1 MTSRAPETQ
10 QTSSPASAFQPG
22 KQRTK
27 YMQLVE
33 QLTEQITQ
41 GELSPGAALPSEHQ
55 LCETHQLARTTV
67 RNAMQLLEEQGWI
80 NRIHGKGSFVS
91 TKPPIPIKQQLD
103 IFAFVLPE
111 VRTGFYPS
119 LQRSF
124 EQAAAFTQNQVLVCC
139 TENKVDMQGNTILQ
153 LIDKHV
159 AGVALVPAT
168 VPPTPAYQV
177 RQLQQHGIPVVFCH
191 RDVEGIQA
199 PLLSIPFREVG
210 LLAGQ
215 TLLEQGHR
223 SIALFSPHRA
233 TASIEYETG
242 LREALAASPDPCP
255 EPFIFHGPSSQ
266 LHPIDYEQDL
276 LNTLE
281 LMFQRPEPP
290 TAIFATFDSLAEL
303 IYLLLGKLGKRVP
316 EDVSLLGFGGTVRH
330 GAIQSRLSSI
340 TVDEVA
346 IGRKAAELL
355 TQMKQGALPIDSAEV
370 FPMPIN
376 TSTGQTLG
384 PPPGP

>member
-1 MTSRAPETQ
+1 MTARAPDSQ
-10 QTSSPASAFQPG
+10 QTSPATSPPG
-22 KQRTK
+22 KQRPK
-27 YMQLVE
+27 YLQLVE
-33 QLTEQITQ
+33 QLMEQITQ
-41 GELSPGAALPSEHQ
+41 GELKPGAALPSEHQ

-124 EQAAAFTQNQVLVCC
+124 EQAAALTQNQVLVCC

-242 LREALAASPDPCP
+242 LREALAASPDSCP

-266 LHPIDYEQDL
+266 LHPIDYEPDL

-281 LMFQRPEPP
+281 TMFQRPDPP

-355 TQMKQGALPIDSAEV
+355 TQIKQGELPIDSAEV

-376 TSTGQTLG
+376 TSAGQTLG
-384 PPPGP
+384 PPPAQ

>member
-1 MTSRAPETQ
+1 ML
-10 QTSSPASAFQPG
+10 PAIQSG
-22 KQRTK
+22 KQRPK
-27 YMQLVE
+27 YMQLVD
-33 QLTEQITQ
+33 QLIQKVTQ
-41 GELSPGAALPSEHQ
+41 GEIHPGEALPSEHQ
-55 LCETHQLARTTV
+55 LCETYQLARTTI

-80 NRIHGKGSFVS
+80 TRIHGKGSFVS
-91 TKPPIPIKQQLD
+91 TKPPIPVSKTLD

-111 VRTGFYPS
+111 TRTGFYPS

-124 EQAAAFTQNQVLVCC
+124 EQAAALTQNQVLVCC

-168 VPPTPAYQV
+168 VVTTPAYQI

-191 RDVEGIQA
+191 REVKGVQA

-215 TLLEQGHR
+215 TLLNHGHR
-223 SIALFSPHRA
+223 SVALFSPHRA
-233 TASIEYETG
+233 SAAIEYEVG
-242 LREALAASPDPCP
+242 LREALDSQDPPCP
-255 EPFIFHGPSSQ
+255 EPYIFHGPSSQ

-276 LNTLE
+276 LATLE
-281 LMFQRPEPP
+281 AMFNRPDHP

-303 IYLLLGKLGKRVP
+303 TYLLLGKMGLRVP
-316 EDVSLLGFGGTVRH
+316 DDVSLIGFGGTVRH

-346 IGRKAAELL
+346 IGQKAAELL
-355 TQMKQGALPIDSAEV
+355 TLMKEGTLPIDSAEV
-370 FPMPIN
+370 HSMPIN
-376 TSTGQTLG
+376 TSQGQTLG
-384 PPPGP
+384 PAPQ

>member
-1 MTSRAPETQ
+1 MTARAPDSQ
-10 QTSSPASAFQPG
+10 QTSPATSPPG
-22 KQRTK
+22 KQRPK
-27 YMQLVE
+27 YLQLVE
-33 QLTEQITQ
+33 QLMEQITQ
-41 GELSPGAALPSEHQ
+41 GELKPGAALPSEHQ

-124 EQAAAFTQNQVLVCC
+124 EQAAALTQNQVLVCC

-199 PLLSIPFREVG
+199 PLLSIPFRKVG

-242 LREALAASPDPCP
+242 LREALAASPDSCP

-266 LHPIDYEQDL
+266 LHPIDYEPDL

-281 LMFQRPEPP
+281 TMFQRPDPP

-355 TQMKQGALPIDSAEV
+355 TQMKQGELPIDSAEV

-376 TSTGQTLG
+376 TSAGQTLG
-384 PPPGP
+384 PPPAQ

>member
-1 MTSRAPETQ
+1 VRAPESQ
-10 QTSSPASAFQPG
+10 QIGSPAPASQTG
-22 KQRTK
+22 RQRTK
-27 YMQLVE
+27 YMQLVD
-33 QLTEQITQ
+33 QLIDQITQ
-41 GELSPGAALPSEHQ
+41 GELRPGAALPSEHQ

-91 TKPPIPIKQQLD
+91 TNPPIPVSQKLD

-111 VRTGFYPS
+111 IRTGFYPS

-124 EQAAAFTQNQVLVCC
+124 EQAAAVTQNQVLVCC
-139 TENKVDMQGNTILQ
+139 TENRIDMQGNTILQ

-159 AGVALVPAT
+159 SGVALVPAT
-168 VPPTPAYQV
+168 VPPTPAYQI

-199 PLLSIPFREVG
+199 PLLSIPFHEVG
-210 LLAGQ
+210 LRAGR

-233 TASIEYETG
+233 SASIDYEAG
-242 LREALAASPDPCP
+242 LREALASQPDTCP

-276 LNTLE
+276 LQTLE
-281 LMFQRPEPP
+281 EMFERPEPP

-303 IYLLLGKLGKRVP
+303 IYLLLSKLGKRVP
-316 EDVSLLGFGGTVRH
+316 EDISLLGFGGTVRH

-340 TVDEVA
+340 TVDEVT

-355 TQMKQGALPIDSAEV
+355 TQMKAGELPIDTAEV
-370 FPMPIN
+370 FPMPIG
-376 TSTGQTLG
+376 TSAGQTLG
-384 PPPGP
+384 PPPAS

>member
-1 MTSRAPETQ
+1 MTARAPDSQ
-10 QTSSPASAFQPG
+10 QTSPATSPPG
-22 KQRTK
+22 KQRPK
-27 YMQLVE
+27 YLQLVE
-33 QLTEQITQ
+33 QLMEQITQ
-41 GELSPGAALPSEHQ
+41 GELKPGAALPSEHQ

-124 EQAAAFTQNQVLVCC
+124 EQAAALTQNQVLVCC

-242 LREALAASPDPCP
+242 LREALADSADSCP

-266 LHPIDYEQDL
+266 LHPIDYEADL

-281 LMFQRPEPP
+281 TMFQRPDPP

-355 TQMKQGALPIDSAEV
+355 TQMKQGELPIDSAEV

-376 TSTGQTLG
+376 TSAGQTLG
-384 PPPGP
+384 PPPAQ

>member
-1 MTSRAPETQ
+1 MTTRTPEPQ
-10 QTSSPASAFQPG
+10 QTGSLTPTLRSG
-22 KQRTK
+22 KQRPK
-27 YMQLVE
+27 YMQLVD
-33 QLTEQITQ
+33 QLIQKVTK
-41 GELSPGAALPSEHQ
+41 GEIRPGEALPSEHQ
-55 LCETHQLARTTV
+55 LCETYQLARTTI

-80 NRIHGKGSFVS
+80 TRIHGKGSFVS
-91 TKPPIPIKQQLD
+91 TNPPLPVSKPLD

-111 VRTGFYPS
+111 TRTGYYPS

-124 EQAAAFTQNQVLVCC
+124 EQAAALTQNQVLVCC

-168 VPPTPAYQV
+168 VPATPAYQI

-191 RDVEGIQA
+191 REVEGVKA

-215 TLLEQGHR
+215 TFIEQGHR
-223 SIALFSPHRA
+223 ALALFSPHRA
-233 TASIEYETG
+233 TASIEYEAG
-242 LREALAASPDPCP
+242 LREALDSAETACP

-266 LHPIDYEQDL
+266 LHPIDYEQEL
-276 LNTLE
+276 LTTLE
-281 LMFQRPEPP
+281 AMFQRPDPP

-303 IYLLLGKLGKRVP
+303 IYLLLGKMGLRVP
-316 EDVSLLGFGGTVRH
+316 EDVSLIGFGGTVRH

-346 IGRKAAELL
+346 IGQKAAELL
-355 TQMKQGALPIDSAEV
+355 TLMKQGTLPIDSAEV
-370 FPMPIN
+370 FSMPIN

-384 PPPGP
+384 PPPQK

>member
-1 MTSRAPETQ
+1 MTARAPDSQ
-10 QTSSPASAFQPG
+10 QTSPATSPPG
-22 KQRTK
+22 KQRPK
-27 YMQLVE
+27 YLQLVE
-33 QLTEQITQ
+33 QLMEQITQ
-41 GELSPGAALPSEHQ
+41 GELKPGAALPSEHQ

-91 TKPPIPIKQQLD
+91 TKPPIPIKQQID

-124 EQAAAFTQNQVLVCC
+124 EQAAALTQNQVLVCC

-199 PLLSIPFREVG
+199 PLLSIPFRKVG

-242 LREALAASPDPCP
+242 LREALAASPDSCP

-266 LHPIDYEQDL
+266 LHPIDYEPDL

-281 LMFQRPEPP
+281 TMFQRPDPP

-355 TQMKQGALPIDSAEV
+355 TQMKQGELPIDSAEV

-376 TSTGQTLG
+376 TSAGQTLG
-384 PPPGP
+384 PPPAQ

>member
-1 MTSRAPETQ
+1 MTARAPDSQ
-10 QTSSPASAFQPG
+10 QTSPATSPPG
-22 KQRTK
+22 KQRPK
-27 YMQLVE
+27 YLQLVE
-33 QLTEQITQ
+33 QLMEQITQ
-41 GELSPGAALPSEHQ
+41 GELKPGAALPSEHQ

-124 EQAAAFTQNQVLVCC
+124 EQAAALTQNQVLVCC

-242 LREALAASPDPCP
+242 LREALAASPDSCP

-266 LHPIDYEQDL
+266 LHPIDYEPDL

-281 LMFQRPEPP
+281 TMFQRPDPP

-355 TQMKQGALPIDSAEV
+355 TQMKQGELPIDSAEV

-376 TSTGQTLG
+376 TSAGQTLG
-384 PPPGP
+384 PPPAQ

>member
-1 MTSRAPETQ
+1 MPLLT
-10 QTSSPASAFQPG
+10 QPG
-22 KQRTK
+22 KQRPK
-27 YMQLVE
+27 YMLLVDQLIQKV
-33 QLTEQITQ
+33 IG
-41 GELSPGAALPSEHQ
+41 GEIRPGEALPSEHQ
-55 LCETHQLARTTV
+55 LCESYQLARTTV

-80 NRIHGKGSFVS
+80 TRLQGKGSFVS
-91 TKPPIPIKQQLD
+91 LNPPLPTSKPLD

-111 VRTGFYPS
+111 IRTGFYPS

-124 EQAAAFTQNQVLVCC
+124 EQAAALTQNQVLVCC

-159 AGVALVPAT
+159 SGVALVPAT
-168 VPPTPAYQV
+168 VPATPAYQI

-191 RDVEGIQA
+191 REVEGVQA

-215 TLLEQGHR
+215 TLLQQGHH
-223 SIALFSPHRA
+223 SLALFSPHRA
-233 TASIEYETG
+233 SSSIEYEAG
-242 LREALAASPDPCP
+242 LREALESQKTPCP
-255 EPFIFHGPSSQ
+255 EPFIFHGPHSQ
-266 LHPIDYEQDL
+266 IHPIDYEQEL
-276 LNTLE
+276 LTTLE
-281 LMFQRPEPP
+281 SMFKRPDPP

-303 IYLLLGKLGKRVP
+303 IYLLLGKLGYRVP
-316 EDVSLLGFGGTVRH
+316 EDISLLGFGGTVRH

-346 IGRKAAELL
+346 IGQKAAELL
-355 TQMKQGALPIDSAEV
+355 TQMKQGKLPIDSAEIY
-370 FPMPIN
+370 PMPIY

-384 PPPGP
+384 PASQ

>member
-1 MTSRAPETQ
+1 MSLLAP
-10 QTSSPASAFQPG
+10 SG
-22 KQRTK
+22 KQRPK
-27 YMQLVE
+27 YMLLVDQLIQKV
-33 QLTEQITQ
+33 TA
-41 GELSPGAALPSEHQ
+41 GEIRPGEALPSEHQ
-55 LCETHQLARTTV
+55 LCDTYQLARTTV

-80 NRIHGKGSFVS
+80 TRIHGKGSFVS
-91 TKPPIPIKQQLD
+91 TNPPLPVSKPLD

-111 VRTGFYPS
+111 TRTGYYPS

-124 EQAAAFTQNQVLVCC
+124 EQAAALTQNQVLVCC

-159 AGVALVPAT
+159 SGVALVPAT
-168 VPPTPAYQV
+168 VPATPAYQV

-191 RDVEGIQA
+191 RQVEGVQA

-210 LLAGQ
+210 LLAGR

-223 SIALFSPHRA
+223 SVAMFSPHRA
-233 TASIEYETG
+233 TASIEYEAG
-242 LREALAASPDPCP
+242 LREALESHESPCP
-255 EPFIFHGPSSQ
+255 DPFIFHGPSAQ
-266 LHPIDYEQDL
+266 LHPIDYEQEL
-276 LNTLE
+276 LTTLE
-281 LMFQRPEPP
+281 EMFQHPNPP

-340 TVDEVA
+340 TVDEIA
-346 IGRKAAELL
+346 IGQKAAELL
-355 TQMKQGALPIDSAEV
+355 TLMKQGALPIDTANV

-376 TSTGQTLG
+376 VSIGQTLAS
-384 PPPGP
+384 PPKQQHD

>member
-1 MTSRAPETQ
+1 MPSLTQ
-10 QTSSPASAFQPG
+10 SG
-22 KQRTK
+22 KQRPK
-27 YMQLVE
+27 YMLLVDQLIDKV
-33 QLTEQITQ
+33 TK
-41 GELSPGAALPSEHQ
+41 GEIRPGEALPSEHQ
-55 LCETHQLARTTV
+55 LCETYQLARTTI

-80 NRIHGKGSFVS
+80 TRIHGKGSFVS
-91 TKPPIPIKQQLD
+91 TNPPLPVSKPLD

-111 VRTGFYPS
+111 TRTGYYPS

-124 EQAAAFTQNQVLVCC
+124 EQAAALTQNQVLVCC

-153 LIDKHV
+153 LIDKRV

-168 VPPTPAYQV
+168 VPATPAYQI

-191 RDVEGIQA
+191 RQVEGVQA

-210 LLAGQ
+210 LLAGR

-223 SIALFSPHRA
+223 SLAMFSPHRA
-233 TASIEYETG
+233 AASIEYEAG
-242 LREALAASPDPCP
+242 LREALESHAAPCP

-266 LHPIDYEQDL
+266 LHPIDYEPDL
-276 LNTLE
+276 LATLE
-281 LMFQRPEPP
+281 ALFQRPEPP

-303 IYLLLGKLGKRVP
+303 IYLLLGKLGLRVP

-340 TVDEVA
+340 TVDEIA
-346 IGRKAAELL
+346 IGQKAAELL
-355 TQMKQGALPIDSAEV
+355 TLMKQGKLPIDSAEV

-376 TSTGQTLG
+376 TSIGQTLG
-384 PPPGP
+384 PPPRKQVHRS

>member
-1 MTSRAPETQ
+1 MTARAPDSQ
-10 QTSSPASAFQPG
+10 QTSPATSLPG
-22 KQRTK
+22 KQRPK
-27 YMQLVE
+27 YLQLVE
-33 QLTEQITQ
+33 QLMEQITQ
-41 GELSPGAALPSEHQ
+41 GELKPGAALPSEHQ

-124 EQAAAFTQNQVLVCC
+124 EQAAALTQNQVLVCC

-199 PLLSIPFREVG
+199 PLLSIPFRKVG

-242 LREALAASPDPCP
+242 LREALAASPDSCP

-266 LHPIDYEQDL
+266 LHPIDYEPDL

-281 LMFQRPEPP
+281 TMFQRPDPP

-340 TVDEVA
+340 TVDEVT

-355 TQMKQGALPIDSAEV
+355 TQMKQGELPIDSAEV

-376 TSTGQTLG
+376 TSAGQTLG
-384 PPPGP
+384 PPPAQ

>member
-1 MTSRAPETQ
+1 MTARAPDSQ
-10 QTSSPASAFQPG
+10 QTSPATSPPG
-22 KQRTK
+22 KQRPK
-27 YMQLVE
+27 YLQLVE
-33 QLTEQITQ
+33 QLMEQITQ
-41 GELSPGAALPSEHQ
+41 GELKPGAALPSEHQ

-124 EQAAAFTQNQVLVCC
+124 EQAAALTQNQVLVCC

-242 LREALAASPDPCP
+242 LREALAASPDSCP

-266 LHPIDYEQDL
+266 LHPIDYEPDL

-281 LMFQRPEPP
+281 TMFQRPDPP

-330 GAIQSRLSSI
+330 VAIQSRLSSI

-355 TQMKQGALPIDSAEV
+355 TQMKQGELPIDSAEV

-376 TSTGQTLG
+376 TSAGQTLG
-384 PPPGP
+384 PPPAQ

>member
-1 MTSRAPETQ
+1 MTARAPDSQ
-10 QTSSPASAFQPG
+10 QTSPATSPPG
-22 KQRTK
+22 KQRPK
-27 YMQLVE
+27 YLQLVE
-33 QLTEQITQ
+33 QLMEQITQ
-41 GELSPGAALPSEHQ
+41 GELKPGAALPSEHQ

-80 NRIHGKGSFVS
+80 NRIHGKGSFVT

-124 EQAAAFTQNQVLVCC
+124 EQAAALTQNQVLVCC

-199 PLLSIPFREVG
+199 PLLSIPFRKVG

-242 LREALAASPDPCP
+242 LREALAASPDSCP

-266 LHPIDYEQDL
+266 LHPIDYEPDL

-281 LMFQRPEPP
+281 TMFQRPDPP

-355 TQMKQGALPIDSAEV
+355 TQMKQGELPIDSAEV

-376 TSTGQTLG
+376 TSAGQTLG
-384 PPPGP
+384 PPPAQ

>member
-1 MTSRAPETQ
+1 MTARAPDSQ
-10 QTSSPASAFQPG
+10 QTSPATSPPG
-22 KQRTK
+22 KQRPK
-27 YMQLVE
+27 YLQLVE
-33 QLTEQITQ
+33 QLMEQITQ
-41 GELSPGAALPSEHQ
+41 GELKPGAALPSEHQ

-91 TKPPIPIKQQLD
+91 TKPPIPIKQQID

-124 EQAAAFTQNQVLVCC
+124 EQAAALTQNQVLVCC

-233 TASIEYETG
+233 AASIEYETG
-242 LREALAASPDPCP
+242 LREALADSADSCP

-266 LHPIDYEQDL
+266 LHPIDYEPDL

-281 LMFQRPEPP
+281 TMFQRPDPP

-355 TQMKQGALPIDSAEV
+355 TQMKQGELPIDSAEV

-376 TSTGQTLG
+376 TSAGQTLG
-384 PPPGP
+384 PPPAQ